1 MTEIYSRRRATMRQT
16 RETIM
21 ARASL
26 KEPLE
31 PLSHREWWRGAVLY
45 QVYVRSFR
53 DTNADG
59 LGDLRG
65 VIDKLDHIAGLGVD
79 GFWMSPIQPSPQKDF
94 GYDITDFCAI
104 DPTFGDMADLDTLV
118 AGAHERNLK
127 ILLDLIPCHTSEE
140 HPWFLESRSDP
151 HGAFG
156 NWYIWADA
164 APDGGPPNNW
174 LSSFGGPAWT
184 WEPRRTQYYYH
195 PFLSCQPALNLRH
208 RPVLDA
214 IRDAMRFWFDHGIDG
229 FRIDAIQCLACDV
242 DLRSNP
248 PEDRRGPV
256 APLGGG
262 EHNPFR
268 KQTHL
273 YDRDVPEAFPIIEAL
288 RQAGEGYQPE
298 RALIGELADVDSAR
312 NSEKYTIKDEG
323 LHAVYD
329 FSLINGPRE
338 VRPLTEILTYRSAF
352 LRTGWMMN
360 VFSNHDSRRAV
371 SDLTDFATTREEE
384 RSAQKLLFFLQ
395 FCLKG
400 GGILYQG
407 EELALPHPELRYE
420 DLRDPWGIAF
430 WPDFEG
436 RDGAR
441 TPIPWTNEPP
451 HHGFTD
457 GEPWLRVPP
466 EHRDLNVAA
475 QSADPDS
482 PLRFL
487 SAFLHWRSGQP
498 LLRWGGETVHPP
510 DLAPLILWNRFGG
523 DESVLCVANF
533 STSAQTLAGAMAR
546 QRNAARRP
554 GIRAAQGGRR
564 ARDPAAGLRRGG
576 AGTRQFWGMRKIS
589 RIAARGAALIACMT
603 ASATSSGFSL
613 SGLPSSK
620 NAVSTMPGAI
630 TVQRPPHS
638 RISSAILPA

>member
-26 KEPLE
+26 SAPLE
-31 PLSHREWWRGAVLY
+31 PLSHREWWRGAALY

-53 DTNADG
+53 DTDG
-59 LGDLRG
+59 DGIGDLKG
-65 VIDKLDHIAGLGVD
+65 VGEKLDHIQSLGVD
-79 GFWMSPIQPSPQKDF
+79 GFWLSPIFPSPQEDF
-94 GYDITDFCAI
+94 GYDITDFCAV
-104 DPTFGDMADLDTLV
+104 DPRHGDMADLDALV
-118 AGAHERNLK
+118 AGAHERGLK
-127 ILLDLIPCHTSEE
+127 ILLDLIPCHTSDR
-140 HPWFLESRSDP
+140 HPWFLESRSAPED
-151 HGAFG
+151 AFG
-156 NWYIWADA
+156 DWYVWADA

-195 PFLSCQPALNLRH
+195 PFLPCQPALNLRH
-208 RPVLDA
+208 TPVLDA
-214 IRDAMRFWFDHGIDG
+214 IIDAMRFWLDHGVDG
-229 FRIDAIQCLACDV
+229 FRIDAVQCLACDP

-262 EHNPFR
+262 DHNPFR
-268 KQTHL
+268 RQAHL
-273 YDRDVPEAFPIIEAL
+273 YDRDVPEAFPIIERL
-288 RQAGEGYQPE
+288 RRAVEDYSPE

-312 NSEKYTIKDEG
+312 VSEKYTVHGEG

-329 FSLINGPRE
+329 FSLVNGPRE

-371 SDLTDFATTREEE
+371 SDLTDFATTREEQLQ
-384 RSAQKLLFFLQ
+384 AQKLLFFLQ

-407 EELALPHPELRYE
+407 EELALPHPELRRE

-441 TPIPWTNEPP
+441 TPMPWTGEAPGC
-451 HHGFTD
+451 GFTE
-457 GEPWLRVPP
+457 GEPWMRIPP
-466 EHRDLNVAA
+466 VHHGMNAAA
-475 QSADPDS
+475 QADDPDS
-482 PLRFL
+482 PMRYLARL
-487 SAFLHWRSGQP
+487 LDWRKGQP

-510 DLAPLILWNRFGG
+510 ALAPLILWDRYGEG
-523 DESVLCVANF
+523 ESLRCVANF
-533 STSAQTLAGAMAR
+533 SATPQTL
-546 QRNAARRP
+546 P
-554 GIRAAQGGRR
+554 GQW
-564 ARDPAAGLRRGG
+564 L
-576 AGTRQFWGMRKIS
+576 Q
-589 RIAARGAALIACMT
+589 GAAPLDGPGFAREIT
-603 ASATSSGFSL
+603 AGGLALPPFGF
-613 SGLPSSK
+613 GIV
-620 NAVSTMPGAI
+620 AGEGV
-630 TVQRPPHS
+630 
-638 RISSAILPA
+638 SSAA